1 MLISDQ
7 GAGDDTA
14 MNGIDFTCNGSSN
27 VIDFPGLWG
36 DWQTAMSHCNG
47 GFSGM
52 KVKFEIQVY
61 KQIC

>member
-1 MLISDQ
+1 
-7 GAGDDTA
+7 

-52 KVKFEIQVY
+52 KVKFEIQVN
-61 KQIC
+61 KQICQ